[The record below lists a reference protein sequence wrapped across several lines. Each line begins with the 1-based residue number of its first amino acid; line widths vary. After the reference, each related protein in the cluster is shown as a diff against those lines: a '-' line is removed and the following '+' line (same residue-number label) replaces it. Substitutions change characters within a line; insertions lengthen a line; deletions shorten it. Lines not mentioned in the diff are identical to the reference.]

1 VNFWEDLTTI
11 LIAFGLALLF
21 FAGEK
26 ISIAMEWKLSEIICH
41 TLRVLAKWN
50 AVIMFLAIN
59 LDDIILFSA
68 VELKSLN
75 LGSGGS
81 HSNTFS
87 FAMAIVFISSIL
99 VLSTFIYLYARRL
112 RARRIIDARN
122 NHLLRTR
129 PRGIVAVDEGFQ
141 VIFRGFR
148 DNSIVNQLFF
158 MIYMFRIGIP
168 MLVAVCLEFTPIG
181 ITILQ
186 VLISLAILT
195 FLLKKKPFI
204 KKINHQQIVLFETIV
219 LIMNFC
225 MLILTVLSMVGLHN
239 TKGAN
244 ILGDIVIIG
253 NDIINLMCLV
263 FLILKLY
270 IEIKI
275 LKAFTKKN
283 NVTKTEATGLYL
295 QLLFI
300 PLQLGNMGFE
310 EMIAYDIPSHEAKV
324 KPVKFLKGLPQ
335 KQKPNREAKED
346 KSNISFDFMENS
358 VQGSD
363 TLRQDRRSLLQDSLR
378 NNLHLLSPGSE
389 SKRLETFGSTF
400 IASPDVTS
408 ITKFKYDLESP
419 NLSPQIQAS
428 SITFQNEALNESP
441 LFLNV
446 NFDRTHRN
454 RRNNTLKD
462 QEVPLSSDR
471 VIDHSIHYYDTA
483 QLVNSQVIDNNSDPS
498 LSLIQKVSNDV
509 NPTILRKLNRKTI
522 TLHDDSGEL
531 QSPPKSLRKST
542 FSPGSLL
549 QHDLEEFLRDIRKDS
564 PRRISRRSGL
574 EINLDDN
581 NNSLGGRNSTLNGGN
596 STRRGRSY
604 DYDYDV
610 DGDRGHSQED
620 EDRGVTKLRKQF
632 VFRDISADIERKK
645 KKEPISKVRLDKN
658 LEMRLWRRGKAH
670 FKPNYKP

>member
-1 VNFWEDLTTI
+1 
-11 LIAFGLALLF
+11 
-21 FAGEK
+21 
-26 ISIAMEWKLSEIICH
+26 
-41 TLRVLAKWN
+41 
-50 AVIMFLAIN
+50 
-59 LDDIILFSA
+59 
-68 VELKSLN
+68 
-75 LGSGGS
+75 
-81 HSNTFS
+81 
-87 FAMAIVFISSIL
+87 
-99 VLSTFIYLYARRL
+99 
-112 RARRIIDARN
+112 
-122 NHLLRTR
+122 
-129 PRGIVAVDEGFQ
+129 
-141 VIFRGFR
+141 
-148 DNSIVNQLFF
+148 
-158 MIYMFRIGIP
+158 
-168 MLVAVCLEFTPIG
+168 
-181 ITILQ
+181 
-186 VLISLAILT
+186 
-195 FLLKKKPFI
+195 
-204 KKINHQQIVLFETIV
+204 
-219 LIMNFC
+219 
-225 MLILTVLSMVGLHN
+225 
-239 TKGAN
+239 
-244 ILGDIVIIG
+244 
-253 NDIINLMCLV
+253 
-263 FLILKLY
+263 
-270 IEIKI
+270 
-275 LKAFTKKN
+275 
-283 NVTKTEATGLYL
+283 
-295 QLLFI
+295 
-300 PLQLGNMGFE
+300 
-310 EMIAYDIPSHEAKV
+310 
-324 KPVKFLKGLPQ
+324 
-335 KQKPNREAKED
+335 
-346 KSNISFDFMENS
+346 MENS

-462 QEVPLSSDR
+462 QEAPLSSDR
-471 VIDHSIHYYDTA
+471 VIDQSIHYYDTA

-581 NNSLGGRNSTLNGGN
+581 NSLGGGNSTLNGGGN

-604 DYDYDV
+604 DYDV
-610 DGDRGHSQED
+610 DAERDHLEED
-620 EDRGVTKLRKQF
+620 EERGMTKLRKQF
-632 VFRDISADIERKK
+632 IFRDISADNERKK